1 MNWKVLWVQVV
12 KEAPPGLDLPL
23 HATHLKRLT
32 DQHLSNLRN
41 CPPRP
46 YQVCEEYR
54 SLHMELSLA
63 AK

>member
-1 MNWKVLWVQVV
+1 
-12 KEAPPGLDLPL
+12 
-23 HATHLKRLT
+23 
-32 DQHLSNLRN
+32 LRN

-46 YQVCEEYR
+46 YQVCEGYR